1 MRIAVFGAGGV
12 GGYFGGRLA
21 QAGEEVIFIAR
32 GAHLQALQTEGLRVE
47 SIQGDFSVK
56 PVQASDDP
64 RRVGQV
70 DAVLVCV
77 KAWQVPEAA
86 IAMRPLVG
94 EQTIIVPLGNGV
106 DAPEQLAAVLGAG
119 PVLGGLCHISA
130 LIAAPGVIRHVG
142 IKPHVAFGEL
152 DGQPDG
158 QPSRRAERLL
168 QAFERAG
175 VWAEIPPDIH
185 SAMWEKFLFI
195 AAFSG
200 VGAVTRAPAGVLRSL
215 PETRQLL
222 EQTMREIEAVAHRR
236 RVSLPGGIVPDT
248 MAFVDGMG
256 PGVTASMQRDII
268 AGRPSELQAQ
278 NGAVVR
284 MGLELGVPTPANSFL
299 YASLLPQE
307 LRARGEVQF

>member
-1 MRIAVFGAGGV
+1 VYGTGGV

-32 GAHLQALQTEGLRVE
+32 GAHLQALQTDGLRVE
-47 SIQGDFSVK
+47 SIQGDISLR

-64 RRVGQV
+64 RRMGQV

-86 IAMRPLVG
+86 AAMRPLVG
-94 EQTIIVPLGNGV
+94 EQTLVVPLSNGV
-106 DAPEQLAAVLGAG
+106 DAPGQLAAVLGAG

-130 LIAAPGVIRHVG
+130 MIVAPGVIRHAGV
-142 IKPHVAFGEL
+142 KPHVAFGEL
-152 DGQPDG
+152 DGRSGERP
-158 QPSRRAERLL
+158 ERLR

-175 VWAEIPPDIH
+175 VWVDVPADIQ

-200 VGAVTRAPAGVLRSL
+200 VGAVTRLPAGVVRSV
-215 PETRQLL
+215 PEARQLL
-222 EQTMREIEAVAHRR
+222 EEAMREIEALARKR
-236 RVSLPGGIVPDT
+236 RVALPAGIISSTLAYVDSLE
-248 MAFVDGMG
+248 
-256 PGVTASMQRDII
+256 PGVTASMQRDIL

-284 MGLELGVPTPANSFL
+284 MGLELGVPTPVNSFI

-307 LRARGEVQF
+307 LRARGEVSFNI